1 MDTYVLAGTEY
12 IHWNWTNLVERLECF
27 DLIPEILLGE
37 EMTSKI
43 YSDTN
48 MFFERLLNL
57 FTTDKFYHIKVEWKD
72 SYAEDEKTRRYEKVL
87 TNFMKLLI
95 RLYRYHAEKG
105 RRTHQAAEKAYSILE
120 TMRDDLFNRL
130 VELGS
135 LSGHDLRSR
144 VSNHNA
150 RFVFFVF
157 FLCFICIVVW
167 FVMSRYSL
175 LC

>member
-12 IHWNWTNLVERLECF
+12 IHWNWSNLVERLECF
-27 DLIPEILLGE
+27 DLIPDILLGE
-37 EMTSKI
+37 EMTLKI
-43 YSDTN
+43 HSDTN
-48 MFFERLLNL
+48 TFFERLLNL
-57 FTTDKFYHIKVEWKD
+57 FTTDKFHHIKVEWKD
-72 SYAEDEKTRRYEKVL
+72 SYAEDEKTRRYVKVL
-87 TNFMKLLI
+87 TNFIKLLI

-130 VELGS
+130 LDLGS

-150 RFVFFVF
+150 RYVTYGMLHTVCLLIFV
-157 FLCFICIVVW
+157 
-167 FVMSRYSL
+167 
-175 LC
+175 